1 MGIVSRQKLVKSLID
16 IFIFTYK
23 SLCLYVNV
31 NWRCYMPMYVVRRK
45 RLIEGTR
52 KQRELILKS
61 KQKEIKLTK
70 LLIAELFILEE
81 NAALRN
87 ATFLLMILL

>member
-1 MGIVSRQKLVKSLID
+1 
-16 IFIFTYK
+16 
-23 SLCLYVNV
+23 
-31 NWRCYMPMYVVRRK
+31 MPMYVVRRK